1 MPQFAPQPIELNVP
15 LLKTL
20 ARMLNKTL
28 TTYDLETTNLV
39 GVKTFGITDVAAVHI
54 HPNGT
59 CTQQST
65 LIDPENPISDE
76 ASRVTGLTQDMVTGQ
91 PIWSA
96 EAMPE
101 FTNWMQNHIMLGFN
115 NIAFDNP
122 GVISQNTRYGVVGV
136 KYEDS
141 RDVRSM
147 YRIMTGAGKGK
158 LVDAAERYG
167 INADSAHRAIF
178 DVVMTVKVLEG
189 MLEEYG
195 MDLFEHPGSK
205 ITASRPVEHLFRP
218 ALSTNGE
225 AGTWV
230 NQEDRILEIIDSCG
244 YHSTDRLALMLD
256 MDKRYCGD
264 LIDAMLL
271 DGRLDYTIVE
281 DPQAQKWLLDRVPH
295 VIEQAWIGANRGKF
309 KPILE
314 TIAASMKLG
323 LLPDHN
329 GLTTRPAHVTYTQLK
344 VFLKAQGYMAALEKS
359 SPLPAPAKP
368 PVSTTEQIEKICAP
382 YEAPAAQV
390 ADTLSMSV

>member
-15 LLKTL
+15 LLKSI
-20 ARMLNKTL
+20 ARQLNKTL
-28 TTYDLETTNLV
+28 TVYDLETTNLV
-39 GVKTFGITDVAAVHI
+39 GVATFGITDVAAVHI

-65 LIDPENPISDE
+65 LVDPENPISE
-76 ASRVTGLTQDMVTGQ
+76 VASNVTGLTQDMVTGQ
-91 PIWSA
+91 PTWA
-96 EAMPE
+96 QEAMPQ
-101 FTNWMQNHIMLGFN
+101 FVDWMKNNVMLGFN

-122 GVISQNTRYGVVGV
+122 GVISQNTRYGEPNT

-147 YRIMTGAGKGK
+147 YRILTNSGKGK

-167 INADSAHRAIF
+167 VNPEGAHRAIF

-189 MLEEYG
+189 MLSEYG
-195 MDLFEHPGSK
+195 QDLFDHPGGK

-218 ALSTNGE
+218 ALSTTVGE
-225 AGTWV
+225 KGAWV
-230 NQEDRILEIIDSCG
+230 NQEDRILEIVDNCG
-244 YHSTDRLALMLD
+244 YQSTERLALMLD

-271 DGRLDYTIVE
+271 DGRLDYTVVE
-281 DPQAQKWLLDRVPH
+281 DPHAQNWLLERVPH

-314 TIAASMKLG
+314 AISSSMKLG

-329 GLTTRPAHVTYTQLK
+329 GSTTKPANVTYTQLK

-359 SPLPAPAKP
+359 NPLPAPTKP
-368 PVSTTEQIEKICAP
+368 PAVAP
-382 YEAPAAQV
+382 YAAPATQETA
-390 ADTLSMSV
+390 MSI

>member
-15 LLKTL
+15 LLKTI

-54 HPNGT
+54 HPDGT

-65 LIDPENPISDE
+65 LIDPENPISEE
-76 ASRVTGLTQDMVTGQ
+76 ASKVTGLTQEMVTGQ
-91 PIWSA
+91 PTWAA
-96 EAMPE
+96 EAMPL
-101 FTNWMQNHIMLGFN
+101 FTQWMKNNVMLGFN

-122 GVISQNTRYGVVGV
+122 GVMSQNTRYGAADT

-147 YRIMTGAGKGK
+147 YRILTNSGKGK

-167 INADSAHRAIF
+167 VNPEGAHRAIF

-195 MDLFEHPGSK
+195 MDLFEHPGGK

-218 ALSTNGE
+218 ALSSPSGE
-225 AGTWV
+225 KGAWV
-230 NQEDRILEIIDSCG
+230 NQEDRIMEIVDACG
-244 YHSTDRLALMLD
+244 YHSTERLALMLD

-264 LIDAMLL
+264 LVDAMLL
-271 DGRLDYTIVE
+271 DGRLDYTVVE
-281 DPQAQKWLLDRVPH
+281 EPQAQKWLQERVPH
-295 VIEQAWIGANRGKF
+295 VIEQAWIGSNRGKF

-314 TIAASMKLG
+314 AISTSMKLG

-329 GLTTRPAHVTYTQLK
+329 GLTTKPANVTYTQLK

-359 SPLPAPAKP
+359 SPLPVATQPAMP
-368 PVSTTEQIEKICAP
+368 TIASNT
-382 YEAPAAQV
+382 PAMA
-390 ADTLSMSV
+390 SM

>member
-65 LIDPENPISDE
+65 LIDPENPISEE
-76 ASRVTGLTQDMVTGQ
+76 ASKVTGLTQDMVTGQ
-91 PIWSA
+91 PTWPA

-101 FTNWMQNHIMLGFN
+101 FTRWMKDHIMLGFN

-122 GVISQNTRYGVVGV
+122 GVISQNTRYGEPGT

-147 YRIMTGAGKGK
+147 YRIMTGSGKGK

-167 INADSAHRAIF
+167 INAEGAHRAIF

-218 ALSTNGE
+218 ALSTTNGE
-225 AGTWV
+225 KGSWV
-230 NQEDRILEIIDSCG
+230 NQEDRILEIVDSCG
-244 YHSTDRLALMLD
+244 YHSTERLALMLD

-271 DGRLDYTIVE
+271 DGRLDYTVVE
-281 DPQAQKWLLDRVPH
+281 DPQAQKWLLERVPH
-295 VIEQAWIGANRGKF
+295 VIEQAWIGSNRGKF

-314 TIAASMKLG
+314 AISAAMKVG
-323 LLPDHN
+323 ILPDHN
-329 GLTTRPAHVTYTQLK
+329 GLTTKPANVTYTQLK
-344 VFLKAQGYMAALEKS
+344 VFLKAQGYIAALEKS
-359 SPLPAPAKP
+359 SPLPAPAQPPAVAKP
-368 PVSTTEQIEKICAP
+368 TIVAAPSP
-382 YEAPAAQV
+382 YEESAAQM
-390 ADTLSMSV
+390 DMDMG